1 MNLLNGNPKAPN
13 SRHQII
19 ASPQVRIAL
28 TIILSI
34 MLFTPLM
41 LPYLT
46 SFVSDISAIKVQN
59 AYAAALPDFNF
70 AAVGDWACGTTA
82 YNTANNIVSKNTELT
97 LGLGDYSYATKA
109 DCWFKVISPIDGQTR
124 INIGNHD
131 DDSSILLDQYMTHFH
146 LTKQFYSFDYQNVH
160 ILTMSTE
167 IPFATGSEQ
176 YNFVKDD
183 LASAASN
190 PNINWIVVNFHRA
203 MYLSDG

>member
-1 MNLLNGNPKAPN
+1 MNIAIYNQKPLNATQN
-13 SRHQII
+13 II

-28 TIILSI
+28 TIVRSI

-46 SFVSDISAIKVQN
+46 AFVSDVSAIKVQN
-59 AYAAALPDFNF
+59 AYAALPDSNF

-82 YNTANNIVSKNTELT
+82 YDTANNNVSKNTELT
-97 LGLGDYSYATKA
+97 LGLGDYSYAKRA
-109 DCWFKVISPIDGQTR
+109 DCWFSVISPIDGQTR

-131 DDSSILLDQYMTHFH
+131 VISRKLLNQYMTHFG

-160 ILTMSTE
+160 VLTMSTE

-176 YNFVKDD
+176 YNF
-183 LASAASN
+183 
-190 PNINWIVVNFHRA
+190 
-203 MYLSDG
+203 

>member
-1 MNLLNGNPKAPN
+1 MNLLNGNTKDPN
-13 SRHQII
+13 SRHKIVV
-19 ASPQVRIAL
+19 SPQVRIAL

-46 SFVSDISAIKVQN
+46 SFVSDISVIKVQN
-59 AYAAALPDFNF
+59 AYAALPDFNF

-97 LGLGDYSYATKA
+97 LGLGDYSYAKRA

-124 INIGNHD
+124 INIGKHD
-131 DDSSILLDQYMTHFH
+131 VISNKLLNQYMNHFG

-160 ILTMSTE
+160 ILTMSSE
-167 IPFATGSEQ
+167 IPLDTTSEQ
-176 YNFVKDD
+176 
-183 LASAASN
+183 
-190 PNINWIVVNFHRA
+190 
-203 MYLSDG
+203 